1 MNAAG
6 AKPRRRRIFWRYL
19 LAAALAVLLLI
30 AGLVWYLNSNS
41 FQAMVRGRLVAEL
54 EKVTGGRVEL
64 GSIHTSPFRLRVAVR
79 DLTIH
84 GRENPSEVPF
94 VHVNRIVARV
104 KIISVLGAEF
114 GFHTLVLDH
123 PTIHVIVYPDGSTN
137 QPAPK
142 IKQTS
147 KGPSLEQLF
156 QLSISR
162 LEVRRGEAIW
172 NDQKIPLDFAANDVS
187 AEMTYSM
194 LHRRYACSLL
204 IGRAL
209 TKLENYRPLAWM
221 AEAHF
226 TVSANGVQVGSL
238 RISSGRSR
246 LEASGHL
253 SDFRNP
259 SIEATYNAT
268 LNLAE
273 FAAITRRS
281 EARGGIV
288 ELQGQG
294 TWSAEQLSSAGK
306 LAVKDFSWRDRYLN
320 ISGVGLN
327 TQFSITPQRLALS
340 QIDARALGGSATG
353 NAEVNGWMEQ
363 LVADKG
369 RGPRSASQQNGS
381 LVLRV
386 KDISAGA
393 LAAAVSRPTLPL
405 RKMNLVGRASGTVE
419 VRWKGSI
426 KNAEPQFALNI
437 AAPATTPASQLPLNA
452 RLRATYHASNGE
464 LDVGE
469 LTATTRA
476 SQIHASGRLASSGSL
491 QLSVSTSDLHEWQPI
506 LAAFGRPEQI
516 PAVLQGHAA
525 FNGTAAGTI
534 PDVTLAGNLQAQGF
548 DFLIPATLHTSA
560 QSLHWDSLTSGI
572 RMSPHV
578 LALQN
583 GVLQQGDTVI
593 RFSLAAGLNQGQL
606 TAQSPFTARV
616 ALRHGDVEQILA
628 LAGRS
633 YPIRGK
639 VNLLLEGSGT
649 REQPDITGHL
659 RLMDA
664 SIYGESVSDVN
675 SDLHFSGGKLQLSGV
690 RALYHGTQ
698 VTGSGDYD
706 LSSGL
711 FHFSAQG
718 ANFDLSRLPRLQRA
732 RLKVEGRLDFTAQGS
747 GTAKEPAINATF
759 RLHDLVLDHER
770 TGDFTLEA
778 VTRGPELHLSG
789 RSQFPTSELA
799 VDGDVHLRG
808 DWPSTINVHF
818 THLDAD
824 ALLRVYLRGRL
835 TGHSAASGHLQ
846 ANGPLRRPAD
856 LSLAGTLD
864 DLSVDIQNMKL
875 HNQGPVSFAV
885 SDRVFRLEAFHLLG
899 EDTDLSASGT
909 VALKGDR
916 QLDLHSQGR
925 VNLKLLESYDPD
937 FTSSGMLAVDMN
949 ITGTLARPVTQG
961 RLQIT
966 NGAIAYLNLP
976 SAFSDV
982 AGSLA
987 FNQNRLQIET
997 LTAHTGGGQ
1006 VAFSGFASWQN
1017 HQLSFDLGLKEQ
1029 DVRLRYPPGVS
1040 STANA
1045 DLHFVGSSSGS
1056 TLSGDVTVTKLSV
1069 TPGFDFGA
1077 YLARSARTTV
1087 LPPTNPVLNKIRLDV
1102 HIVTVP
1108 ELQMQTA
1115 IVRLSGDA
1123 DLHVRGTAAKP
1134 ILLGRADVL
1143 EGQVYFNGT
1152 KYELERGEV
1161 SFANPVTTTPVL
1173 DLQATTHVRDYDITL
1188 SLNGEPDKLKVTYR
1202 SEPPLPEAD
1211 IITLLALGRTTQE
1224 SAQLQQQSGQS
1235 AFTQEASSAIINQA
1249 LNATVSNRAQR
1260 LFGVSRIK
1268 IDPAGLNTETSLG
1281 RGPAVT
1287 IEQQVADNLTIT
1299 YSTSVEQASQQIIQ
1313 VVYNLTHN
1321 ISVVAIRDQNGVASF
1336 DVRIRQRKR

>member
-1 MNAAG
+1 MSAAG

-19 LAAALAVLLLI
+19 LATALAVLLLVT
-30 AGLVWYLNSNS
+30 GLVWYVNSKS

-54 EKVTGGRVEL
+54 ERVTGGRVEL
-64 GSIHTSPFRLRVAVR
+64 GSIHTSPFRLRVVVR

-84 GRENPSEVPF
+84 GRENANEVPF
-94 VHVNRIVARV
+94 VHVDRIVARV
-104 KIISVLGAEF
+104 KIISVLGAEL

-137 QPAPK
+137 QPVPK
-142 IKQTS
+142 VTKTS
-147 KGPSLEQLF
+147 GGPSLEQLF
-156 QLSISR
+156 RLSISR
-162 LEVRRGEAIW
+162 LEVRGGEAIW
-172 NDQKIPLDFAANDVS
+172 NDQKIPLDFAVNDLS
-187 AEMTYSM
+187 AEMTYSV
-194 LHRRYACSLL
+194 LRRRYACNLL
-204 IGRAL
+204 VGRAL
-209 TKLENYRPLAWM
+209 TRLEDYRPLAWM

-226 TVSANGVQVGSL
+226 TVSGNGVQVGSL

-253 SDFRNP
+253 TDLRKP
-259 SIEATYNAT
+259 SIEATYKPT
-268 LNLAE
+268 QHDAE
-273 FAAITRRS
+273 FAAITRHP
-281 EARGGIV
+281 EARGGVV

-294 TWSAEQLSSAGK
+294 TWSAEQFSSTGK
-306 LAVKDFSWRDRYLN
+306 LAVRDFGWRDRYLN
-320 ISGVGLN
+320 VSDVGLN
-327 TQFSITPQRLALS
+327 TQFSITPQRFALS
-340 QIDARALGGSATG
+340 EIDTRALGGSATG
-353 NAEVNGWMEQ
+353 DAEVNGWMEQ
-363 LVADKG
+363 LVAGKV
-369 RGPRSASQQNGS
+369 RGPRTASPQNGS

-386 KDISAGA
+386 KDLSTGA

-405 RKMNLVGRASGTVE
+405 HKMNLVGRASGTVE
-419 VRWKGSI
+419 ARWRGSI
-426 KNAEPQFALNI
+426 ENAEMQFALDV
-437 AAPATTPASQLPLNA
+437 AAPAVTPPSQLPLNA
-452 RLRATYHASNGE
+452 RLRATYHASDGALDLGE
-464 LDVGE
+464 F
-469 LTATTRA
+469 TATTRA
-476 SQIHASGRLASSGSL
+476 SQIHAVGRLASSGSL
-491 QLSVSTSDLHEWQPI
+491 QLSVSTSDLHEWQTI

-516 PAVLQGHAA
+516 PAVLHGHAA
-525 FNGTAAGTI
+525 FHGTAAGTI
-534 PDVTLAGNLQAQGF
+534 PDIMLAGNLQAQ
-548 DFLIPATLHTSA
+548 DFGLLIPATSHTSA
-560 QSLHWDSLTSGI
+560 QSLHWDNLTTDI
-572 RMSPHV
+572 RVSPHV
-578 LALQN
+578 LAVQN
-583 GVLQQGDTVI
+583 GVLQHGNTVI
-593 RFSLAAGLNQGQL
+593 NFSLTSGLSQGQL
-606 TAQSPFTARV
+606 TAQSPFTARLD
-616 ALRHGDVEQILA
+616 LRNGDVTQMLA
-628 LAGRS
+628 LAGRN

-649 REQPDITGHL
+649 PEQPDVTGHL
-659 RLMDA
+659 RLTKA
-664 SIYGESVSDVN
+664 SIYGEPVSDAD
-675 SDLHFSGGKLQLSGV
+675 SDLHFSGGKVQLSNVNALYYGV
-690 RALYHGTQ
+690 R

-711 FHFSAQG
+711 FHFSAEG
-718 ANFDLSRLPRLQRA
+718 ANFDLSRLPRLQGA
-732 RLKVEGRLDFTAQGS
+732 RLKVEGHLDFTAEGS
-747 GTAKEPAINATF
+747 GTAKEPAINAAF
-759 RLHDLVLDHER
+759 HLHDLVLDHER
-770 TGDFTLEA
+770 TGNFTLEA
-778 VTRGPELHLSG
+778 VTHGPELHLSG
-789 RSQFPTSELA
+789 RSQFPSSELSL
-799 VDGDVHLRG
+799 DGDVHLRG

-818 THLDAD
+818 AHLDGD
-824 ALLRVYLRGRL
+824 ALLRAYLRGRL
-835 TGHSAASGHLQ
+835 TGHSTASGHLQ
-846 ANGPLRRPAD
+846 VNGPLRRPAD
-856 LSLAGTLD
+856 LSLVGALD
-864 DLSVDIQNMKL
+864 DLSVDVQNMQL

-885 SDRVFRLEAFHLLG
+885 SDRVFRLETFHLLG

-925 VNLKLLESYDPD
+925 VNLKLLESYDPNL
-937 FTSSGMLAVDMN
+937 TSSGMLAVDMN

-961 RLQIT
+961 RVQISD
-966 NGAIAYLNLP
+966 GAIAYLNLP
-976 SAFSDV
+976 SAFSDI

-997 LTAHTGGGQ
+997 LTAHTGGGE
-1006 VAFSGFASWQN
+1006 VAFSGFASWQS

-1056 TLSGDVTVTKLSV
+1056 TLSGEVTITKLSV

-1077 YLARSARTTV
+1077 YLERTARTTV
-1087 LPPTNPVLNKIRLDV
+1087 LPPTNPVLNRIRLDV

-1123 DLHVRGTAAKP
+1123 DLQVRGTAAKP

-1224 SAQLQQQSGQS
+1224 SAQLQQSGQS